1 MIKSFQEI
9 VYEASIEGFMSKI
22 GSCQTLDG
30 LKELD
35 GYYKKRSKEA
45 ELKDSDDISIRDALA
60 GKRTELEDMDDEEA
74 EDF

>member
-60 GKRTELEDMDDEEA
+60 GKRTELESMDDEEE

>member
-1 MIKSFQEI
+1 MIKPFEQI

-30 LKELD
+30 LKELE

-45 ELKDSDDISIRDALA
+45 ELKDSDDISIRDALD
-60 GKRTELEDMDDEEA
+60 GKKIELQSIDDEGE